1 MKGVLGSNQLPF
13 GMTRKERAGGVSHEG
28 RGWPLEHVVLGEV
41 HKVPEEGL
49 LVEGM
54 VRSGNCGRGVRT

>member
-1 MKGVLGSNQLPF
+1 MKEVLGSDHLPF
-13 GMTRKERAGGVSHEG
+13 GMTRERAGGVSHEG
-28 RGWPLEHVVLGEV
+28 RGRPLEHVVLGEI
-41 HKVPEEGL
+41 HKVPEDGS